1 MSRPLQD
8 PAGYT
13 VWVAV
18 IRHSDLDEG
27 EQEVTVH
34 ATRDSA
40 QKEVDC
46 TASAL
51 AVEWPPAVPDGTD
64 PGAMVYDPDE
74 ATLGGAVGDWMTYK
88 ITEAEVQP

>member
-13 VWVAV
+13 VWVAL

-34 ATRDSA
+34 ASRVGA

-51 AVEWPPAVPDGTD
+51 LVEWPDGEL
-64 PGAMVYDPDE
+64 GDPDE
-74 ATLGGAVGDWMTYK
+74 ATLGGPVGEWMTYK
-88 ITEAEVQP
+88 ITEVEVQP